1 MLVLGTAHT
10 ILEKKKNAGY
20 PLFYTLTL
28 SKLTSKFSYIKKK
41 KGFVH
46 SSTMTCQETEIT
58 RASKKTQFFLSDIK
72 GRVSP
77 WQEAT

>member
-1 MLVLGTAHT
+1 MLVLGIAHT
-10 ILEKKKNAGY
+10 TLEKKNAEY

-41 KGFVH
+41 GFVH
-46 SSTMTCQETEIT
+46 FSTMTCQETEST
-58 RASKKTQFFLSDIK
+58 RASKRKQFFLSDIK
-72 GRVSP
+72 GRVSA